1 MNNNV
6 ATSNYTNR
14 KGNDNNKRFL
24 NMDLIM
30 NLVMIIKIVILSMS
44 KTRQQW

>member
-30 NLVMIIKIVILSMS
+30 NLVTTIKIVILFMS
-44 KTRQQW
+44 KTRQQ